1 MERNYTPPVSRLLA
15 YGNPDAFRPE
25 NWPDYVGD
33 LGLTAEHVPALLTL
47 MQDTALADYDP
58 DDPSLFPDYA
68 DPENAWC
75 APIHAWRSLA
85 QLKVLELFDHAV
97 EALQSELED
106 WAVEELVD
114 IIRYWGPAVIEPIE
128 QLIDNNLDTQNYILS
143 LINGLFKLPEQ
154 YPETRDRVIATLM
167 RLLENHPETDQDNT
181 SFLAMGLVELRATEA
196 TDLLEAVY
204 TADKI
209 DESITGTWPGVQVK
223 LGLKSESDFT
233 EAELTPEMP
242 PALKQMRE
250 MYEAFQR
257 QHKPDAFSLGLPMD
271 PSTFPS
277 TKPPGFDDMVS
288 GLKSAAPKAAKGF
301 GGASA
306 KGKKGKKKKR

>member
-1 MERNYTPPVSRLLA
+1 MKHNYTSPVSRLLA

-33 LGLTAEHVPALLTL
+33 LGLTTEYVPELLTL
-47 MQDTALADYDP
+47 VQDTALADYDP

-68 DPENAWC
+68 DPEHAWC

-85 QLKVLELFDHAV
+85 QLQVLELFDHAI

-106 WAVEELVD
+106 WAGEEFVD
-114 IIRYWGPAVIEPIE
+114 IIRYWGPNVIEPVE
-128 QLIDNNLDTQNYILS
+128 QLIDDNLDTPNPILS
-143 LINGLFKLPEQ
+143 LINGLYKLPEQ
-154 YPETRDRVIATLM
+154 YPETRDQVVAILM
-167 RLLENHPETDQDNT
+167 RLLQDHPATDKDNA
-181 SFLAMGLVELRATEA
+181 SFLVLGLVELKATEA
-196 TDLLEAVY
+196 VDLLEKLY
-204 TADKI
+204 TAGKI
-209 DESITGTWPGVQVK
+209 DESIPGTWPGVQVA

-233 EAELTPEMP
+233 EDELTPEMP
-242 PALKQMRE
+242 PALQKIRE
-250 MYEAFQR
+250 MYEAVQR
-257 QHKPDAFSLGLPMD
+257 QRKPDAFSLGLPMD

-277 TKPPGFDDMVS
+277 TKPPGFDDMVG
-288 GLKSAAPKAAKGF
+288 GLKSAAPKATKGF